1 VNDIDNVIDFFS
13 QARGVI
19 IDVRNNRG
27 GGSAGTDPIIGRFIE
42 TAIVTTSAFSKMGSR
57 DPGTILPQGGRQ
69 YTGPIAILI
78 SGTSFSATEVFADI
92 VRQLDYVTIVGDTT
106 AGGGMSS
113 NGEAR
118 HFLPNGG
125 AIRINYEAILR
136 LDGQPI
142 EWNGVPPDIRVVQ
155 TKADIENNID
165 KQLEFAVELLSS
177 N

>member
-1 VNDIDNVIDFFS
+1 MIN
-13 QARGVI
+13 
-19 IDVRNNRG
+19 
-27 GGSAGTDPIIGRFIE
+27 GSC
-42 TAIVTTSAFSKMGSR
+42 
-57 DPGTILPQGGRQ
+57 
-69 YTGPIAILI
+69 
-78 SGTSFSATEVFADI
+78 FSATEVFAGRM
-92 VRQLDYVTIVGDTT
+92 RQLDYVTIVGDTT

-125 AIRINYEAILR
+125 AIRINYESILR

-155 TKADIENNID
+155 TKADIGNNVD
-165 KQLEFAVELLSS
+165 KQLEFAVEMLSG